1 MLDHE
6 MISGSNRIA
15 QSKDTRGYAISDI
28 GADISCVKS
37 RGAAVYAYIGGFIES
52 YYMRHIF
59 LR

>member
-6 MISGSNRIA
+6 MILSSNRIE
-15 QSKDTRGYAISDI
+15 QSTDTRGCVTSDI

-37 RGAAVYAYIGGFIES
+37 RGATVYAYIGSFVES